1 MNIRQ
6 FGIEAQRQVV
16 SEMHENKGVIPVM
29 EFAEDV
35 QIAEMLGTDS
45 GSREFI
51 EQVTYSAY
59 SGRETVPLI
68 YGSIYRTVSDAN
80 LPQTLTEKEFGPLQA
95 VFLQFWEGGE
105 VKFGAMSPGS
115 EKTVSINTWTTGM
128 EYNEDI
134 VEFNQTWRVSEI
146 ATAFGEAYNKL
157 LNHLHLGPIVTAT
170 YDATVESIALK
181 KVRQEAGTAVEI
193 AFDTDIETTL
203 SNALQVL
210 PAGSL
215 MLHNTFDV
223 QRIEEAVAGAI
234 HTDGSSNVVKRTFG
248 SMAKIA
254 YDGDSAVVRK
264 KTYTYPGVDVGTVYL
279 LVPKRQLVEYEK
291 HGLRVDSNDGDLTR
305 LVLAQVVGRTRRGVF
320 AALGGKYGVIK
331 VNLQ

>member
-1 MNIRQ
+1 MNITQ
-6 FGIEAQRQVV
+6 FGIEAQNQVV
-16 SEMHENKGVIPVM
+16 SEMRENDGKVSVM
-29 EFAEDV
+29 EFAESV
-35 QIAEMLGTDS
+35 QVSEMLGTDS
-45 GSREFI
+45 GTREFI

-59 SGRETVPLI
+59 SGREAVPLL
-68 YGSIYRTVSDAN
+68 YGSIYRTISDAN

-105 VKFGAMSPGS
+105 VKFGALSPGT

-134 VEFNQTWRVSEI
+134 VEFNQTWRVAEI

-157 LNHLHLGPIVTAT
+157 LNHLHLGPIVSASFTTTGGGLAAQKTA
-170 YDATVESIALK
+170 
-181 KVRQEAGTAVEI
+181 QEDGTAQEI

-203 SNALQVL
+203 SNALQVF
-210 PAGSL
+210 PNGSL
-215 MLHNTFDV
+215 LLHNTFDA
-223 QRIEEAVAGAI
+223 QRIEEAVASAI
-234 HTDGSSNVVKRTFG
+234 YTDGSANVVKRAFG
-248 SMAKIA
+248 SMPKIA
-254 YDGDSAVVRK
+254 YDGDSVTVRK
-264 KTYTYPGVDVGTVYL
+264 IDYTYPGVAVGEAYL
-279 LVPKRQLVEYEK
+279 LVPKRQFVEYEK

-331 VNLQ
+331 INLE